1 MKFIKAVLD
10 NEITINKIKEEVI
23 KENMEKLKIPYLYYE
38 KSKTRDFSEESLI
51 KYKKML
57 EDSKIR
63 LSAAKETTANT
74 IWLEKLELLKTE
86 ILKRKKGKFF
96 DFNK

>member
-1 MKFIKAVLD
+1 
-10 NEITINKIKEEVI
+10 
-23 KENMEKLKIPYLYYE
+23 
-38 KSKTRDFSEESLI
+38 
-51 KYKKML
+51 ML